1 VGADGDDLAGIPDDE
16 DGVEFITPFT
26 PGANATVK
34 VTASRNNGFLQGWA
48 DWNNDGDFNDV
59 GERIITNRLLHS
71 DANLNF
77 VSFAV
82 PANAGAQVYVRFR
95 YGEFAN
101 GANAIGTPS
110 GQALTG
116 EVEDYLKTIPVA
128 PAVVA
133 GMPADF
139 DQDED
144 VDGFDFL
151 AWQRNIGRTGGA
163 TQAQGNANG
172 DATVTSGD
180 LHMWK
185 QEFGTVVTAEA
196 AASAALTAGVT
207 GDLNG
212 DQLVDGHDFLIAQR
226 NFGVTVGHGGE
237 GNVGTLGT
245 PSMAQNSTGNSVVMG
260 AVGNGLLGANVLQ
273 TAGNESLLADAASQ
287 WIRLGGDSDAD
298 GLTAV
303 RGRGSVRT
311 AFENLVADA
320 SVEPLA
326 DYTFLRRDRAFEDLL
341 GSRRRQGLLA
351 DGAEAADVSVED
363 CDELFA
369 ALADHGQWPLD

>member
-1 VGADGDDLAGIPDDE
+1 
-16 DGVEFITPFT
+16 
-26 PGANATVK
+26 
-34 VTASRNNGFLQGWA
+34 
-48 DWNNDGDFNDV
+48 
-59 GERIITNRLLHS
+59 
-71 DANLNF
+71 LNF

-172 DATVTSGD
+172 DAAVTSGD

-273 TAGNESLLADAASQ
+273 TADNASLLADAASQ

-369 ALADHGQWPLD
+369 ALADHGQWPLDGIGGLAV